1 MEIGGGRRR
10 RSEEIGGD
18 RRRSEEIGGDRRRRW
33 AGRGGQGRWHLGGI
47 SAASRRHLGGIS
59 AASRRHLGG
68 IRGRRSGEMGGAGRS
83 TAVGLL
89 KNWKSSPRRS
99 GGRRSTPPHAPAARS
114 RTPHR
119 TPGDHVACR
128 ALRRALTITSRARA
142 AAFPHGMRV
151 VALGVVSLWGL
162 GASKSV
168 RAGGS
173 STDRNEGVLRRAG
186 GVRGGLGAG

>member
-1 MEIGGGRRR
+1 
-10 RSEEIGGD
+10 
-18 RRRSEEIGGDRRRRW
+18 
-33 AGRGGQGRWHLGGI
+33 
-47 SAASRRHLGGIS
+47 
-59 AASRRHLGG
+59 
-68 IRGRRSGEMGGAGRS
+68 MGGAGRS

-99 GGRRSTPPHAPAARS
+99 GGRRSTPPIAPAARS

-119 TPGDHVACR
+119 TPGDRVACR
-128 ALRRALTITSRARA
+128 ALRRALTIPSRVRA

-162 GASKSV
+162 GASKSA

-186 GVRGGLGAG
+186 GVRGGLGAGEGYPYP

>member
-18 RRRSEEIGGDRRRRW
+18 RRRSEEIGGDRRRSEEV
-33 AGRGGQGRWHLGGI
+33 GGGDGPVGVDR
-47 SAASRRHLGGIS
+47 AGGIS

-99 GGRRSTPPHAPAARS
+99 GGRRSTPPNAPAARS

-119 TPGDHVACR
+119 TPGDRVACR
-128 ALRRALTITSRARA
+128 ALRRALTIPSRARA